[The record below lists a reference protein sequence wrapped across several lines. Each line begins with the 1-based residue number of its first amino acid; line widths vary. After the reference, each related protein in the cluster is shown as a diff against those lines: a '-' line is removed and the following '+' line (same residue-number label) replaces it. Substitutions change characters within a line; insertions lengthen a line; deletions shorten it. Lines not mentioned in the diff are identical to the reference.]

1 MSDVLEF
8 AAGRTARLGVDVRR
22 VLSVGLGVIDG
33 IAVGPGDTIAP
44 LTAARSTA
52 LRDLYAGR
60 LPSEI
65 EPLQEARTLYK
76 SVGIQP
82 TRTRPSSEALL
93 RRVLKG
99 RDLYAISNA
108 VDVCNLASLEFLL
121 PLGLYDLSCIRGDVT
136 FRLGRAGEA
145 YPGIR
150 KGPVHLEGRLG
161 LFDDEGPFGSPT
173 SDSPR
178 TSVTGDTTR
187 LLVAIMATAAYPRER
202 MRAHVARFVELTT
215 THCGGR
221 GVFGG
226 LLPDDGAS
234 AVGV

>member
-1 MSDVLEF
+1 MSREHALPD
-8 AAGRTARLGVDVRR
+8 GRFVRLGDALNTILVA
-22 VLSVGLGVIDG
+22 GLGVIEG
-33 IAVGPGDTIAP
+33 ITVGPPDSVRPAIESLATE
-44 LTAARSTA
+44 
-52 LRDLYAGR
+52 LRERYSGR

-65 EPLQEARTLYK
+65 PPLQEARTLYK

-99 RDLYAISNA
+99 GDLYAISNA

-121 PLGLYDLSCIRGDVT
+121 PLGLYDLAKISGDAT
-136 FRLGRAGEA
+136 LRLGREGEA

-150 KGPVHLEGRLG
+150 KGEVHLAGRLG

-173 SDSPR
+173 SDSLR
-178 TSVTGDTTR
+178 TCVDEGTKD
-187 LLVAIMATAAYPRER
+187 LLVVIMATADYDLTAL
-202 MRAHVARFVELTT
+202 RAHVDRFVELTV

-221 GVFGG
+221 GFCAG
-226 LLPDDGAS
+226 LLHANSGS
-234 AVGV
+234 Q